1 MIREKTMN
9 YIYSDRMSKM
19 NGAATREILK
29 LLTRPE
35 IISFAGGFPATQCLP
50 QKEVQQI
57 ANELLSEGVATKVL
71 QYGKTE
77 GFPELIEQLID
88 YVKSVNIE
96 GIGAEN
102 VQIIS
107 GGQQGIDLMSKVFLN
122 PGDVVLVENPTYL
135 TALQI
140 FDSYQAKII
149 GVDSDHDGL
158 ILEDLEAKI
167 KKYSPKMLY
176 CVPTFSN
183 PTGKTYTVENRK
195 KIAEITAKYGV
206 MVLEDDPYGKLRL
219 EGTPVPSLKSFDKA
233 GNVVYVTSFSKVLS
247 PGLRVGAAFGNAEV
261 IRKIA
266 IAKQGVDVTTSN
278 LSQLICAEYM
288 KRNLLSKNIE
298 KSLPVYRERRDAM
311 IAAINKYMPEEYT
324 YVKAEGGLCIWGEFN
339 APINTVEL
347 APEAIKHDV
356 AYIQGQVFYADGSG
370 LNTMRL
376 NFSNSTVDR
385 IDLGIHRLGDMFKA
399 EIAKLKR

>member
-1 MIREKTMN
+1 MN

-19 NGAATREILK
+19 NGSATREILK

-57 ANELLSEGVATKVL
+57 AYELLSEGRATTVL

-88 YVKSVNIE
+88 YVKSVDIE
-96 GIGAEN
+96 GISEGN
-102 VQIIS
+102 VQVIS

-122 PGDVVLVENPTYL
+122 PGDTVLVENPTYL

-140 FDSYQAKII
+140 FDSYQANII
-149 GVDSDHDGL
+149 GVDADHDGL
-158 ILEDLEAKI
+158 IIEDLEAKI
-167 KKYSPKMLY
+167 KKYNPKLLY

-219 EGTPVPSLKSFDKA
+219 EGTPVPSMKSFDKA

-247 PGLRVGAAFGNAEV
+247 PGLRVGAAVGNAEV
-261 IRKIA
+261 IRKLA

-278 LSQLICAEYM
+278 LSQLICAEYL

-298 KSLPVYRERRDAM
+298 KSLPVYRERRNAM
-311 IAAINKYMPEEYT
+311 IEAINKYMPEEYK
-324 YVKAEGGLCIWGEFN
+324 YVKAEGGLFIWGEFN
-339 APINTVEL
+339 APVNTVEL

-376 NFSNSTVDR
+376 NFSNSSVDR
-385 IDLGIHRLGDMFKA
+385 IDAGIHRLGDMFKA

>member
-1 MIREKTMN
+1 MN

-35 IISFAGGFPATQCLP
+35 IISFAGGFPATQTLP
-50 QKEVQQI
+50 QKDIQQI
-57 ANELLSEGVATKVL
+57 AIQLLSEGNATKVL

-88 YVKSVNIE
+88 YATSVNIQ
-96 GIGAEN
+96 GITAEN
-102 VQIIS
+102 VQVIS
-107 GGQQGIDLMSKVFLN
+107 GGQQGIDLMSKVFVN
-122 PGDVVLVENPTYL
+122 PGDAVLVENPTYL
-135 TALQI
+135 TAIQI
-140 FDSYQAKII
+140 FDSYQAKIV
-149 GVDSDHDGL
+149 GVDADDNGL

-167 KKYSPKMLY
+167 KKYNPKMLY

-183 PTGKTYTVENRK
+183 PTGKTYSLENRK

-206 MVLEDDPYGKLRL
+206 MVLEDDPYSKIRL
-219 EGTPVPSLKSFDKA
+219 DGVEVPSIKSLDTA

-247 PGLRVGAAFGNAEV
+247 PGLRVGAAIGNAEV
-261 IRKIA
+261 IRKLA

-278 LSQLICAEYM
+278 LSQLICAEYL
-288 KRNLLSKNIE
+288 KRNLLSVNIRNAI
-298 KSLPVYRERRDAM
+298 PIYRERRDAM
-311 IAAINKYMPEEYT
+311 LAAIAKYMPEEFKYT
-324 YVKAEGGLCIWGEFN
+324 RPEGGLFVWGEFN

-356 AYIQGQVFYADGSG
+356 AYIQGQVFFADGSG
-370 LNTMRL
+370 LNTLRL
-376 NFSNSTVDR
+376 NYSNSTVER
-385 IDLGIHRLGDMFKA
+385 IDDGIHRLGDMFKA
-399 EIAKLKR
+399 EIAKLKK

>member
-1 MIREKTMN
+1 MN

-140 FDSYQAKII
+140 FDSYQAKIV
-149 GVDSDHDGL
+149 GVDADHDGL
-158 ILEDLEAKI
+158 IIEDLEAKI
-167 KKYSPKMLY
+167 KKYNPKMLY

-195 KIAEITAKYGV
+195 MVTEITAKYGV

-219 EGTPVPSLKSFDKA
+219 EGTSVPSLKSFDKA

-298 KSLPVYRERRDAM
+298 KSLPIYRERRDAM
-311 IAAINKYMPEEYT
+311 IAAINKYMPEEYK
-324 YVKAEGGLCIWGEFN
+324 YVKAEGGLFIWGEFD

-385 IDLGIHRLGDMFKA
+385 IDMGIHRLGDMFKA
-399 EIAKLKR
+399 EIAKLKK

>member
-1 MIREKTMN
+1 MK

-102 VQIIS
+102 VQVIS
-107 GGQQGIDLMSKVFLN
+107 GGQQGIDLMSKVFIN
-122 PGDVVLVENPTYL
+122 PGDAVLVENPTYL

-140 FDSYQAKII
+140 FDSYQAKIV
-149 GVDSDHDGL
+149 GVDADKDGL
-158 ILEDLEAKI
+158 IIEDLEAKI
-167 KKYSPKMLY
+167 KKYNPKMLY

-311 IAAINKYMPEEYT
+311 INAINKYMPEEYK
-324 YVKAEGGLCIWGEFN
+324 YVKAEGGLFIWGEFN

>member
-1 MIREKTMN
+1 MVYN
-9 YIYSDRMSKM
+9 YSERMSKM
-19 NGAATREILK
+19 NGSATREILK

-35 IISFAGGFPATQCLP
+35 IVSFAGGFPATQCLP

-233 GNVVYVTSFSKVLS
+233 GNVIYVTSFSKVLS
-247 PGLRVGAAFGNAEV
+247 PGLRVGAAVGNAEV

-324 YVKAEGGLCIWGEFN
+324 YVKAEGGLFIWGEFN

>member
-1 MIREKTMN
+1 MVYN
-9 YIYSDRMSKM
+9 YSERMAKL
-19 NGAATREILK
+19 NGSATREILK

-35 IISFAGGFPATQCLP
+35 IVSFAGGFPATQCLP
-50 QKEVQQI
+50 QKEVQEI
-57 ANELLSEGVATKVL
+57 AFELLSEGRATDSL
-71 QYGKTE
+71 QYGTTE
-77 GFPELIEQLID
+77 GFVPFRQQLIE
-88 YVKSVNIE
+88 YVKSA
-96 GIGAEN
+96 GIEN
-102 VQIIS
+102 VELDQTLVIS

-195 KIAEITAKYGV
+195 QIAEITAKYGV

-324 YVKAEGGLCIWGEFN
+324 YVKAEGGLFIWGEFN

>member
-1 MIREKTMN
+1 MN

-19 NGAATREILK
+19 NGSATREILK

-57 ANELLSEGVATKVL
+57 AYELLSEGVATKAL

-96 GIGAEN
+96 GISAEN
-102 VQIIS
+102 VQVIS

-122 PGDVVLVENPTYL
+122 AGDAVLVENPTYL

-140 FDSYQAKII
+140 FDSYQAKIV

-167 KKYSPKMLY
+167 KKYNPKLLY

-219 EGTPVPSLKSFDKA
+219 EGTPVPSMKSFDKA

-247 PGLRVGAAFGNAEV
+247 PGLRVGAAVGNAEV

-311 IAAINKYMPEEYT
+311 IAAINKYMPEEYK
-324 YVKAEGGLCIWGEFN
+324 YVKAEGGLFIWGEFN

-385 IDLGIHRLGDMFKA
+385 IETGIHRLGDMFKA
-399 EIAKLKR
+399 EIAKLKK

>member
-1 MIREKTMN
+1 MN

-35 IISFAGGFPATQCLP
+35 IISFAGGFPATQTLP
-50 QKEVQQI
+50 QKDIQQI
-57 ANELLSEGVATKVL
+57 AFELLSEGNATKVL

-88 YVKSVNIE
+88 YVTSVDIY
-96 GIGAEN
+96 GIKAEN
-102 VQIIS
+102 VQVIS
-107 GGQQGIDLMSKVFLN
+107 GGQQGIDLMSKVFVN
-122 PGDVVLVENPTYL
+122 PGDAVLVENPTYL

-140 FDSYQAKII
+140 FDSYQAKVI
-149 GVDSDHDGL
+149 GVDADKNGL
-158 ILEDLEAKI
+158 IIEDLEAKI
-167 KKYSPKMLY
+167 KKYNPKMLY

-183 PTGKTYTVENRK
+183 PTGKTYSVETRK

-206 MVLEDDPYGKLRL
+206 MVLEDDPYGKIRL
-219 EGTPVPSLKSFDKA
+219 DGTAVPSMKSFDKA
-233 GNVVYVTSFSKVLS
+233 GNIVYVTSFSKVLS

-261 IRKIA
+261 IRKLA

-278 LSQLICAEYM
+278 LSQLICAEYL
-288 KRNLLSKNIE
+288 KRNLLSVNIKNA
-298 KSLPVYRERRDAM
+298 LPIYRERRDAM
-311 IAAINKYMPEEYT
+311 INAINKYMPEEFK
-324 YVKAEGGLCIWGEFN
+324 YVKAEGGLFIWGEFN

-356 AYIQGQVFYADGSG
+356 AYIQGQVFFADGSG

-376 NFSNSTVDR
+376 NYSNSTVER
-385 IDLGIHRLGDMFKA
+385 IDEGIHRLGDMFKA
-399 EIAKLKR
+399 EIAKIK

>member
-1 MIREKTMN
+1 MN

-19 NGAATREILK
+19 NGSATREILK

-57 ANELLSEGVATKVL
+57 AYELLSEGRATTVL

-88 YVKSVNIE
+88 YVKSVDIE
-96 GIGAEN
+96 GISEEN
-102 VQIIS
+102 VQVIS

-122 PGDVVLVENPTYL
+122 PGDTVLVENPTYL

-140 FDSYQAKII
+140 FDSYQANII
-149 GVDSDHDGL
+149 GVDADHDGL
-158 ILEDLEAKI
+158 IIEDLEAKI
-167 KKYSPKMLY
+167 KKYNPKLLY

-219 EGTPVPSLKSFDKA
+219 EGTPVPSMKSFDKA

-247 PGLRVGAAFGNAEV
+247 PGLRVGAAVGNAEV
-261 IRKIA
+261 IRKLA

-278 LSQLICAEYM
+278 LSQLICAEYL

-298 KSLPVYRERRDAM
+298 KSLPVYRERRNAM
-311 IAAINKYMPEEYT
+311 IEAINKYMPEEYK
-324 YVKAEGGLCIWGEFN
+324 YVKAEGGLFIWGEFN
-339 APINTVEL
+339 APVNTVEL

-376 NFSNSTVDR
+376 NFSNSSVDR
-385 IDLGIHRLGDMFKA
+385 IDAGIHRLGDMFKA

>member
-1 MIREKTMN
+1 MN

-102 VQIIS
+102 VQVIS

-122 PGDVVLVENPTYL
+122 PGDAVLVENPTYL

-140 FDSYQAKII
+140 FDSYQAKIV
-149 GVDSDHDGL
+149 GVDADKDGL

-167 KKYSPKMLY
+167 KKYNPKMLY

-219 EGTPVPSLKSFDKA
+219 EGTPVPSMKSFDKA

-247 PGLRVGAAFGNAEV
+247 PGLRVGAAIGNAEV

-311 IAAINKYMPEEYT
+311 IAAINKYMPEEYK
-324 YVKAEGGLCIWGEFN
+324 YVKAEGGLFIWGEFN

-385 IDLGIHRLGDMFKA
+385 IDTGIHRLGDMFKA
-399 EIAKLKR
+399 EIAKLKK

>member
-1 MIREKTMN
+1 MN

-149 GVDSDHDGL
+149 GVNADHDGL

-167 KKYSPKMLY
+167 KKYNPKMLY

-195 KIAEITAKYGV
+195 MVAEITAKYGV

-219 EGTPVPSLKSFDKA
+219 EGTPVPSMKSFDKA

-298 KSLPVYRERRDAM
+298 KSLPIYRERRDAM
-311 IAAINKYMPEEYT
+311 IAAINKYMPEEYK
-324 YVKAEGGLCIWGEFN
+324 YVKAEGGLFIWGEFN

-385 IDLGIHRLGDMFKA
+385 IDTGIHRLGDMFKA

>member
-1 MIREKTMN
+1 MN

-195 KIAEITAKYGV
+195 QIAEITAKYGV

-311 IAAINKYMPEEYT
+311 IAAINKYMPEEYK
-324 YVKAEGGLCIWGEFN
+324 YVKAEGGLFIWGEFN

>member
-1 MIREKTMN
+1 MN
-9 YIYSDRMSKM
+9 YNYSDRMSKM
-19 NGAATREILK
+19 NGSATREILK

-35 IISFAGGFPATQCLP
+35 IISFAGGFPATQTLP
-50 QKEVQQI
+50 QKDIQQI
-57 ANELLSEGVATKVL
+57 AQELLSEGKATKVL

-77 GFPELIEQLID
+77 GFPELVEQIID
-88 YVKSVNIE
+88 YVKSVDINDIT
-96 GIGAEN
+96 AEN
-102 VQIIS
+102 VQIVS

-122 PGDVVLVENPTYL
+122 AGDCVLVENPTYL

-140 FDSYQAKII
+140 FDSYQAKIV
-149 GVDSDHDGL
+149 GVDADHDGL

-167 KKYSPKMLY
+167 KKYNPKFLY

-183 PTGKTYTVENRK
+183 PTGKTYTMENRR

-219 EGTPVPSLKSFDKA
+219 DGEAVPSMKSFDKA

-247 PGLRVGAAFGNAEV
+247 PGLRVGAAVGNAEV

-278 LSQLICAEYM
+278 LSQLICAEYL
-288 KRNLLSKNIE
+288 KRNLLSANIRN
-298 KSLPVYRERRDAM
+298 SLPIYRERRDAM
-311 IAAINKYMPEEYT
+311 IDAIKKYMPEEFK
-324 YVKAEGGLCIWGEFN
+324 YVKPEGGLFIWGEFD

-356 AYIQGQVFYADGSG
+356 AYIQGQVFFADGSG

-376 NFSNSTVDR
+376 NYSNSTVDR

>member
-1 MIREKTMN
+1 MN
-9 YIYSDRMSKM
+9 YNYSDRMSKM
-19 NGAATREILK
+19 NGSATREILK

-50 QKEVQQI
+50 QKDIQQI
-57 ANELLSEGVATKVL
+57 AIELLSEGSATKVL

-77 GFPELIEQLID
+77 GFPELIEQIID
-88 YVKSVNIE
+88 YATSVDIH
-96 GIGAEN
+96 GITADN

-107 GGQQGIDLMSKVFLN
+107 GGQQGIDLMGKVFVN
-122 PGDVVLVENPTYL
+122 PGDAVLVENPTYL
-135 TALQI
+135 TAIQI
-140 FDSYQAKII
+140 FDSYQANII
-149 GVDSDHDGL
+149 GVDADDNGL
-158 ILEDLEAKI
+158 IIEDLEAKI
-167 KKYSPKMLY
+167 KKYNPKLLY

-219 EGTPVPSLKSFDKA
+219 EGTPVPSMKSFDKA

-247 PGLRVGAAFGNAEV
+247 PGLRVGAAVGSAEV

-278 LSQLICAEYM
+278 LSQLICAEYL
-288 KRNLLSKNIE
+288 KRNLLSVNIRN
-298 KSLPVYRERRDAM
+298 SLPIYRERRDAM
-311 IAAINKYMPEEYT
+311 IAAIKKYMPEEFK
-324 YVKAEGGLCIWGEFN
+324 YVKPEGGLFIWGEFD

-347 APEAIKHDV
+347 APEAIKYDV

-376 NFSNSTVDR
+376 NYSNSTVDR
-385 IDLGIHRLGDMFKA
+385 IDAGIHRLGDMFKK
-399 EIAKLKR
+399 EIAKLKK

>member
-1 MIREKTMN
+1 MN

-19 NGAATREILK
+19 NGSATREILK

-35 IISFAGGFPATQCLP
+35 IISFAGGFPATQTLP
-50 QKEVQQI
+50 QKDVQQI
-57 ANELLSEGVATKVL
+57 AYELLSRDNATKVL

-77 GFPELIEQLID
+77 GFPELTEQLID
-88 YVKSVNIE
+88 YVRSVNIE
-96 GIGAEN
+96 GMGPEN
-102 VQIIS
+102 VQVIS
-107 GGQQGIDLMSKVFLN
+107 GGQQGIDLMTKVFVN
-122 PGDVVLVENPTYL
+122 PGDCVLVENPTYL
-135 TALQI
+135 TAIQI

-149 GVDSDHDGL
+149 GVDADDNGL

-167 KKYSPKMLY
+167 KKYKPKMLY

-206 MVLEDDPYGKLRL
+206 MVLEDDPYSKLRL
-219 EGTPVPSLKSFDKA
+219 DGTPVPSMKSFDKA

-247 PGLRVGAAFGNAEV
+247 PGLRVGVAVGNAEV

-278 LSQLICAEYM
+278 LSLLIVATYL
-288 KRNLLSKNIE
+288 KRNLLSANIRNA
-298 KSLPVYRERRDAM
+298 LPIYRERRDAM
-311 IAAINKYMPEEYT
+311 IAAIDKYMPEEYK
-324 YVKAEGGLCIWGEFN
+324 YVKAEGGLFIWGEFN

-376 NFSNSTVDR
+376 NFSNSSVER

-399 EIAKLKR
+399 EIAKLKK